1 MNNYYLDIASHSL
14 NKMNEELCGDQVQ
27 VFKED
32 KNAII
37 ILSDG
42 LGSGV
47 KANILATLTT
57 KIAMTMLKEDQGL
70 EETISTIMNTLPVCN
85 IRKIAY
91 STFSILTIQDYNKC
105 VLIEYGNPNAFI
117 KEKDFIREIDK
128 KVRIYSDKKVKY
140 STFTLN
146 EDTVV
151 TLTSD
156 GVIHAGV
163 GKELNHGW
171 EWKHVAKFL
180 KKQKIK
186 SAEIY
191 NKNLIQMCNNLYQG
205 LPGDDTSAVSV
216 HLTKKR
222 EINIFIGPPK
232 DKDLDKEYANILKRK
247 KGLKIV
253 CGGTT
258 AQIISRELN
267 KELITSFDYINEKV
281 PPIAKIDGIDLVTE
295 GFLTLKESYKKLKL
309 YNKKNDKDISLDK
322 EDGATLLL
330 NKLIDKGNILN
341 FYIGKAINPI
351 YQKTDIPFE
360 ISVKHNIIKKIIS
373 ELKKLDKEINIK
385 YF

>member
-1 MNNYYLDIASHSL
+1 MDNYYLDIASHSI
-14 NKMNEELCGDQVQ
+14 NKMNEELCGDQIQ
-27 VFKED
+27 VFKE
-32 KNAII
+32 KENAII

-57 KIAMTMLKEDQGL
+57 KIAMTMLKEEQGL

-91 STFSILTIQDYNKC
+91 STFSILTIKNYTKC
-105 VLIEYGNPNAFI
+105 NLIEYGNPNAFI
-117 KEKDFIREIDK
+117 KEKNVIKKIDK
-128 KVRIYSDKKVKY
+128 KKRIYSDKKVKY
-140 STFTLN
+140 SSFTLN

-191 NKNLIQMCNNLYQG
+191 NKNLIQMCNYLYQG
-205 LPGDDTSAVSV
+205 SAGDDTSAVSV

-222 EINIFIGPPK
+222 EVNIFIGPPK
-232 DKDLDKEYANILKRK
+232 DNELDKEYANVLQTK

-267 KELITSFDYINEKV
+267 KKLITSFDYINEKV
-281 PPIAKIDGIDLVTE
+281 PPIAKMDGIDLVTE

-309 YNKKNDKDISLDK
+309 YNEKDKDIFLDK
-322 EDGATLLL
+322 KDGATLLL

-360 ISVKHNIIKKIIS
+360 LSVKYNIVKKIIS